1 MKAVKINLID
11 ETRKELIAAEV
22 IEANTFFNKL
32 FGLITRRRLR
42 DREGFLIK
50 NCSSIHT
57 FWMRYSIDVVFLD
70 KNNQVLAIY
79 YDLKPFRATPFIK
92 NAFFVL
98 ELKSGTI
105 EKTSLKPGDLISFE
119 AL

>member
-1 MKAVKINLID
+1 MRAVKASPGRKIEVIAVKIIKADSFLS
-11 ETRKELIAAEV
+11 
-22 IEANTFFNKL
+22 KL
-32 FGLITRRRLR
+32 FGLIIRKKLKR
-42 DREGFLIK
+42 REGFLIE

-57 FWMRYSIDVVFLD
+57 FWMRYNIDIVFLD
-70 KNNQVLAIY
+70 KKNRVLAIY
-79 YDLKPFRATPFIK
+79 YSVKPFRATSFIK

-119 AL
+119 A